1 MSVRNFGFVTVIFL
15 SGACDGATP
24 FDPSESDCAQDYSYE
39 QIGLWERTNFHQVGA
54 VAGVSFTDFD
64 EVKVCLAVGVVAWS
78 VVPAVEAKLQE
89 LGIPRDAV
97 YVRVEGYAL
106 PAGRRLHRVR

>member
-1 MSVRNFGFVTVIFL
+1 MFVRNLGIITAIFI

-24 FDPSESDCAQDYSYE
+24 FDPSEFDCAQDYSYE

-89 LGIPRDAV
+89 LGIPRGAV
-97 YVRVEGYAL
+97 YIRVEAYAI
-106 PAGRRLHRVR
+106 PAGLRQHRLR